1 MSDIFENIMSGT
13 FSSGKSTAGYTD
25 EEIKEARKLQK
36 KNGGTILEN
45 LKIVTGRE
53 TRPSYDIDKEIQLLQ
68 QSLINDFGMNQQDIL
83 DNYNKVNQTSGVDPS
98 LMSVG
103 NQAYGT
109 LPSGTSLFQDR
120 STAGSFTPADISA
133 FEGLEEKVQETIF
146 GQEEFVKKLAIA
158 FKRPFVMPEKKGYPR
173 NAFFVTGA
181 EDTGKHTALK
191 VMTEELANRKL
202 LSNGGIQ
209 TIDLSLYPSSGSDKV
224 FLQDLYMALQAK
236 ENVILFE
243 NFDACHISYLS
254 YINELVTTGK
264 CQLSE
269 RYILQKGQLV
279 SVNNSFAT
287 ETVSSFSAAGKY
299 LVLIS
304 TKPISKV
311 ADVMGAPFV
320 NALGDICQTIALD
333 GASLRKI
340 SEVKFEKLKDKAKQL
355 LGFSVTEVEDD
366 FIAYSLTKAEKG
378 AACTGILTF
387 YDNVLK
393 ALAELRLSGSY
404 PKEADLRFI
413 VEENELKVRIG
424 EEETV
429 LMAALKTGYQGEL
442 EAVKAELDNIVGLKE
457 IKEYIFGLEEYYAV
471 QKRREE
477 EGLMTGQV
485 SKHMIFTGNPGTGK
499 TTIARIISRYLKAIG
514 VLTGGQL
521 VEVTRADLVG
531 RYVGHTAP
539 LTNQV
544 LQSAIGGVLFIDEA
558 YSLYRGKDDSFGL
571 EAIDTLVKGIEDNRD
586 NLIVILAGYSDE
598 MEVFLTSNSG
608 LKSRFPNV
616 IEFPDYTGQELLEIA
631 KITAKSKGYEIE
643 EAAEFPL
650 LAYFNLVQA
659 IRSRTAGNG
668 RLVRNKVEEAILNQS
683 RRLVAEPD
691 NPNLSLLTT
700 LDFDLSDAEG

>member
-1 MSDIFENIMSGT
+1 MEDIFENLMSGA
-13 FSSGKSTAGYTD
+13 FSSGKQQAGYTE

-36 KNGGTILEN
+36 KNGGTIMDN
-45 LKIVTGRE
+45 LKAVTGRSSR
-53 TRPSYDIDKEIQLLQ
+53 TSYDIDKEIQQLQ
-68 QSLINDFGMNQQDIL
+68 QNLLNDFGMNQEEL
-83 DNYNKVNQTSGVDPS
+83 LENYRRAGESSGIDPS
-98 LMSVG
+98 LMLSG
-103 NQAYGT
+103 SQSLGEM
-109 LPSGTSLFQDR
+109 PSGSAFSYDR
-120 STAGSFTPADISA
+120 KTTGTFVPADISA
-133 FEGLEEKVQETIF
+133 FDGLEEKVQETIF
-146 GQEEFVKKLAIA
+146 GQEAFVKKLAIA

-173 NAFFVTGA
+173 NAFFVSGA

-191 VMTEELANRKL
+191 TMTKELAERRL
-202 LSNGGIQ
+202 LSDGGIQ
-209 TIDLSLYPSSGSDKV
+209 TVDLSLYPSAGSDKV
-224 FLQDLYMALQAK
+224 FLQDLYMALQSK

-243 NFDACHISYLS
+243 NFDVCHISYLS
-254 YINELVTTGK
+254 YINELITTGK
-264 CQLSE
+264 CMLSE

-279 SVNNSFAT
+279 SVNNSFAS
-287 ETVSSFSAAGKY
+287 ETVSSFTAAGKY
-299 LVLIS
+299 LVIIS
-304 TKPISKV
+304 TKPVSKL
-311 ADVMGAPFV
+311 ADALGAPFV
-320 NALGDICQTIALD
+320 NALGDICETAALD
-333 GASLRKI
+333 KDSLEKI
-340 SEVKFEKLKDKAKQL
+340 SRVKFEKLKTKAKEL
-355 LGFSVTEVEDD
+355 LGFTVTGDEEA
-366 FIAYSLTKAEKG
+366 FITYSLTKAEKG

-387 YDNVLK
+387 YDDVLK
-393 ALAELRLSGSY
+393 ALAELRLSGAY
-404 PKEADLRFI
+404 PKEADLAFT
-413 VEENELKVRIG
+413 VDGNDLKVVIG

-429 LMAALKTGYQGEL
+429 LLSVLKTGYRGEL
-442 EAVKAELDNIVGLKE
+442 EAIKAEMDNIVGLQK
-457 IKEYIFGLEEYYAV
+457 IKEYIFSLEEYYAV

-477 EGLMTGQV
+477 EGLKTGEV

-514 VLTGGQL
+514 VLSGGQL

-586 NLIVILAGYSDE
+586 NLVVILAGYSDE
-598 MEVFLTSNSG
+598 MSVFLTSNSG

-631 KITAKSKGYEIE
+631 KITARSKGYELDKD
-643 EAAEFPL
+643 AEPML

-659 IRSRTAGNG
+659 IRARTAGNG

-691 NPNLSLLTT
+691 TKELSLLTVK
-700 LDFDLSDAEG
+700 DFDLTDAEG